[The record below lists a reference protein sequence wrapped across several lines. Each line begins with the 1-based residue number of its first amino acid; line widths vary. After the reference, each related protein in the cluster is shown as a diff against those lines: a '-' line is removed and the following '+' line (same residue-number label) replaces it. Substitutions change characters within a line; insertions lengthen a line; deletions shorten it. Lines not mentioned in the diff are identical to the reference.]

1 MILPHL
7 TIPADSIIKN
17 TYRINWKVNLLYPA
31 FFKKDRNG
39 RIEGRHR
46 LLFE

>member
-7 TIPADSIIKN
+7 TTPADSIIKN
-17 TYRINWKVNLLYPA
+17 TYRSNWKLNFLYPA
-31 FFKKDRNG
+31 ILEKDRNG
-39 RIEGRHR
+39 HIEGRHR